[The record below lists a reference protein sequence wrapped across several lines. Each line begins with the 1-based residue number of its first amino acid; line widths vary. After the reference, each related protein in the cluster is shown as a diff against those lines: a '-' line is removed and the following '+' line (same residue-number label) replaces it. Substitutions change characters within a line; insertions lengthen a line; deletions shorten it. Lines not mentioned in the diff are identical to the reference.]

1 MTQSWSQ
8 LHHYTQQCPKI
19 KLTLV
24 LVFQYPT
31 NCTGSSQDEKTK
43 QNKNKQQRTK
53 VNKMSN
59 HLIRTT
65 HIPAPPSRTISRI
78 FIVKLFF
85 GGGEENLK
93 LHSFLTFSD
102 NFFIKFRESI
112 PPAMNKMFNKTLI
125 LSNFQV
131 IPPPQSPPPQK
142 TRAKKQKIK
151 KALLKPIPNHSSGVG
166 ESVATAR
173 PLAQH

>member
-1 MTQSWSQ
+1 
-8 LHHYTQQCPKI
+8 
-19 KLTLV
+19 
-24 LVFQYPT
+24 
-31 NCTGSSQDEKTK
+31 
-43 QNKNKQQRTK
+43 
-53 VNKMSN
+53 MSN
-59 HLIRTT
+59 HLIRIT

-85 GGGEENLK
+85 RGGGGGGGEGENLK

-131 IPPPQSPPPQK
+131 ILPPPPIPLSPPPQK
-142 TRAKKQKIK
+142 HQKKTTKKQ
-151 KALLKPIPNHSSGVG
+151 ALLKPIPNHSSGVG